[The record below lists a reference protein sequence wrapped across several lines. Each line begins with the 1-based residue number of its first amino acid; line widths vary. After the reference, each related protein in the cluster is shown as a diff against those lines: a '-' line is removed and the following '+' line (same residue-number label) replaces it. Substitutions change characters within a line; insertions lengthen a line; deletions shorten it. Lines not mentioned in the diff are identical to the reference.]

1 MTIPSTYL
9 RNTVGGAYTAAKVG
23 GVAAGIN
30 STTDTTNGQP
40 ITRTHTVRDNAIE
53 GDTRRTLVIE
63 KTGVNNGA
71 YNATKAISGGTFAY
85 EQVAF
90 MIRGHAETI
99 NGSSNTAIRFTASS
113 KHRTKNAKREKMY
126 GVKSLT
132 AWRNRGWQPLGVSGQ
147 RSNWDSSAT
156 GVNANGILD
165 ALNDT
170 FKSTTNNAAN
180 SSDDAVN
187 NGSTASV
194 PMELAYQFG
203 SNTPKQDEYETRQ
216 LN

>member
-9 RNTVGGAYTAAKVG
+9 RNTTGGAFTSAKVG

-40 ITRTHTVRDNAIE
+40 ITRTHTVMDNAIE
-53 GDTRRTLVIE
+53 GDVRRTLVIE
-63 KTGVNNGA
+63 NTGENVGA

-85 EQVAF
+85 DQVEF

-99 NGSSNTAIRFTASS
+99 NGSANTAIRFTASAM
-113 KHRTKNAKREKMY
+113 RRAKNAKREKMY

-156 GVNANGILD
+156 GVNTNGILD

-170 FKSTTNNAAN
+170 FKSTTNNAVD
-180 SSDDAVN
+180 SSDDAAN
-187 NGSTASV
+187 PQTSAA
-194 PMELAYQFG
+194 PAELAYQFG
-203 SNTPKQDEYETRQ
+203 GTTVNQDEYANRE